1 MRGEFQE
8 CGYECCIA
16 MSHRRY
22 RHHLLTTAPPP
33 PIDDCSKGPSTND
46 VHKNYGFVDHFGRIS
61 ANLSFLLVC
70 KNLAK
75 SKKEWLTDIQYAMY
89 EIQI

>member
-16 MSHRRY
+16 MSHRRHRRY

-33 PIDDCSKGPSTND
+33 PIDDRGKGRCTND
-46 VHKNYGFVDHFGRIS
+46 VHKNYGFVDPFGRIS
-61 ANLSFLLVC
+61 RNLISSDFKTWQFLSENV
-70 KNLAK
+70 
-75 SKKEWLTDIQYAMY
+75 IHG
-89 EIQI
+89 